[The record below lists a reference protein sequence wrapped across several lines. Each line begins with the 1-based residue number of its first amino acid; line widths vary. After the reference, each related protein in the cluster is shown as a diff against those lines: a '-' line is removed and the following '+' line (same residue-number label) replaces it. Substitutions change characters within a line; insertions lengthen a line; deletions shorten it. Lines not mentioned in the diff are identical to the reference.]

1 MKNKYDQYNQ
11 EETINLKLV
20 IGLYRSYSEVNK
32 QTLQVLSEN
41 KLTIA
46 QFGVLE
52 ALYHL
57 GDLKINDIIEKT
69 LSTSGNITVVI
80 KNLEKDHLIERY
92 KDEKDSRICMIRLS
106 DAGEKLIRN
115 VFPEHLRQLAH
126 AFRNLEEE
134 DKKQLMLL
142 LKKLNGIPTNE
153 TEI

>member
-1 MKNKYDQYNQ
+1 MKNKYENYNQ
-11 EETINLKLV
+11 EETTNLKLV

-32 QTLQVLSEN
+32 QTQQVLSEN

-115 VFPEHLRQLAH
+115 VFPEHLRQLAY

-134 DKKQLMLL
+134 EKKQLMLL
-142 LKKLNGIPTNE
+142 LKKLNGISTNKKE
-153 TEI
+153 L

>member
-11 EETINLKLV
+11 NETNNLKLV
-20 IGLYRSYSEVNK
+20 IGLYRSYNLLNK
-32 QTLQVLSEN
+32 QTQKVLADY

-92 KDEKDSRICMIRLS
+92 KDEKDSRICMIRLT
-106 DAGEKLIRN
+106 DTGMQLIHSI
-115 VFPEHLRQLAH
+115 FPRHLEQL
-126 AFRNLEEE
+126 NTTLSSLEEE
-134 DKKQLMLL
+134 DKNQLITL
-142 LKKLNGIPTNE
+142 LKKLNGIQM
-153 TEI
+153 